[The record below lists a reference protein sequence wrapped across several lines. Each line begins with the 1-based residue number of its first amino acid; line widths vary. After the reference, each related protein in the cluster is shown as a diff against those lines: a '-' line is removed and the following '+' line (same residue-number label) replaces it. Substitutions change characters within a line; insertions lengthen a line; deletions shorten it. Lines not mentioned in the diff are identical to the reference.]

1 MIGRLTLMLV
11 SVAVALGLLELG
23 CRLVRGPAS
32 LLDWSNIVLA
42 ERRAT
47 RSVTDG
53 RMIHDA
59 QLGFVGRPG
68 YASRGSTNDSKGY
81 RLTPAQEGVSLTDRP
96 ILVVGDS
103 YAQGDEV
110 EDNETWAALVQSLLQ
125 RRLINAGVSGYGLD
139 QAVLRAERSAAE
151 ERPAAI
157 VLIFI
162 AEDLRRSEMKRVWGA
177 EKPYFELRNGG
188 LALRNVPVAQPPDP
202 ASTLDTWQRLL
213 GWSVLVDTI
222 LRHKGW
228 QYEWSI
234 DHARALPRGTSQNL
248 ACPLIDRLAGLGL
261 PTLVVAAYDPYVW
274 KDAEYAE
281 EQRRLSRMV
290 LACAE
295 RAGLASLDLFPAMD
309 PAVKKSGHAAIFRSS
324 HPGPAG
330 HRIAAEEIAAALA
343 QLHIPP
349 R

>member
-1 MIGRLTLMLV
+1 MIGRLALILV
-11 SVAVALGLLELG
+11 SVAVGLGLLELG

-47 RSVTDG
+47 RSVTDS

-59 QLGFVGRPG
+59 ELGFVGRPG
-68 YASRGSTNDSKGY
+68 YASRGTNNDSKGY
-81 RLTPAQEGVSLTDRP
+81 RVAPAQEGMTRADKP

-110 EDNETWAALVQSLLQ
+110 EDDETWAALVQPLVQ

-139 QAVLRAERSAAE
+139 QAVLRAERSAAD

-177 EKPYFELRNGG
+177 EKPYFELHDGG

-202 ASTLDTWQRLL
+202 ASTLDTWQTLL
-213 GWSVLVDTI
+213 GWSVLIDTI

-234 DHARALPRGTSQNL
+234 DHARAMPRGAGEML

-274 KDAEYAE
+274 KDAEYAKD
-281 EQRRLSRMV
+281 QRRLSRVV
-290 LACAE
+290 LACAD

-309 PAVKKSGHAAIFRSS
+309 SAVETFGPAAIFRSS

-330 HRIAAEEIAAALA
+330 HRIAAEQIAATLA
-343 QLHIPP
+343 RLHIPP

>member
-1 MIGRLTLMLV
+1 MIGRFALVLV
-11 SVAVALGLLELG
+11 SLTVGLGLLELG

-32 LLDWSNIVLA
+32 LMDWSNIVLA

-47 RSVTDG
+47 RSVTDS

-59 QLGFVGRPG
+59 ELGFVGRPG
-68 YASRGSTNDSKGY
+68 YASRDTNNDSKGY
-81 RLTPAQEGVSLTDRP
+81 RFTPSPEGLNQADRP

-110 EDNETWAALVQSLLQ
+110 EDNETWATLAQPLLQ
-125 RRLINAGVSGYGLD
+125 RRMINAGVSGYGLD
-139 QAVLRAERSAAE
+139 QAILRAERSAAE
-151 ERPAAI
+151 EWPAAI

-162 AEDLRRSEMKRVWGA
+162 AEDLRRSEMKRVWGV
-177 EKPYFELRNGG
+177 EKPYFELHDGSLAQRN
-188 LALRNVPVAQPPDP
+188 APVALPPDP

-234 DHARALPRGTSQNL
+234 DHARATPRGTGEIL
-248 ACPLIDRLAGLGL
+248 ACPLIDRLANLGV

-281 EQRRLSRMV
+281 EQRRLSRIV

-295 RAGLASLDLFPAMD
+295 RAGLASLDLFTAID
-309 PAVKKSGHAAIFRSS
+309 SAVKSFGHTAIFRSS

-330 HRIAAEEIAAALA
+330 HRIAAERIAAALA
-343 QLHIPP
+343 ELHIPP